1 MRWTPEKKQKLP
13 KVHSRKNRQSELSY
27 ICKDDWIHSLK
38 YPMKKVPGPYCFTRE
53 IFKFKEEI
61 TAILYQMK
69 YELLKKKEKGRERGG

>member
-1 MRWTPEKKQKLP
+1 MRWTPEKTQKLP

-69 YELLKKKEKGRERGG
+69 KIEKEEILPN